1 VGGVLAPPRLVQT
14 LCRLAGLGQFGLLD
28 LGGSWLQRGEDH
40 SGGVLDDSQ
49 ALGEQAALP
58 SMVALAKRDAS
69 DFDVATP
76 PRPMW
81 L

>member
-1 VGGVLAPPRLVQT
+1 
-14 LCRLAGLGQFGLLD
+14 
-28 LGGSWLQRGEDH
+28 
-40 SGGVLDDSQ
+40 VLDDFQ